1 MSIFVELLTKDHDR
15 TQFDCGVSSLN
26 TYLQRQASQDQ
37 SRKVASVFVSCF
49 ESTSRVR
56 GYYTLSSATISIDEL
71 SERQQKKLPRYP
83 HVPATLVGRLAVD
96 KQTRGQGL
104 GSMLLLDALARAH
117 RASEAV
123 ASYAVTVDVLEVE
136 PDPLRFYEQYG
147 FARVRSHPR
156 QLYLPMATIDQ
167 LLRERPGA
175 SEGN

>member
-1 MSIFVELLTKDHDR
+1 MRTFVEPLTKDHDR
-15 TQFDCGVSSLN
+15 TKFDCGVSSLD

-49 ESTSRVR
+49 EATLQVR

-83 HVPATLVGRLAVD
+83 HVPATLIGRLAVD
-96 KQTRGQGL
+96 KQTKGQGL
-104 GSMLLLDALARAH
+104 GSLLLLDALARAH
-117 RASEAV
+117 RASDTV
-123 ASYAVTVDVLEVE
+123 ASFAVTVDVLEVE

-147 FARVRSHPR
+147 FTKVKSHPR
-156 QLYLPMATIDQ
+156 QLYLPMATIEL

-175 SEGN
+175 SESL